1 MGIIHSTRCPGS
13 TPWQVGT
20 SIPRGG
26 LAFAGRC
33 RARLSGRLSALR
45 RRPRAPSSRDHGEA
59 AVSAPGTAG
68 SLETPNDF
76 IVKACK
82 NPWFPVIF
90 PKNQMIGRVLWIYIG
105 FRWIITTHTR
115 EVF

>member
-13 TPWQVGT
+13 IPWQVGT

-45 RRPRAPSSRDHGEA
+45 RRPRAPFGDHGEA
-59 AVSAPGTAG
+59 AVSASGTAG
-68 SLETPNDF
+68 SLETP
-76 IVKACK
+76 
-82 NPWFPVIF
+82 
-90 PKNQMIGRVLWIYIG
+90 MIS
-105 FRWIITTHTR
+105 
-115 EVF
+115 